1 MKRKKKLKVVFI
13 FFSLLCRLLKFYCM
27 LSKHWQYNFPCLSIY
42 SFNSVCLHLYRE
54 CLLLICSIFIIC
66 GKSLL
71 IKTYFPPL
79 KPCFGCACILPIV
92 TKILKVRPT
101 CMSQDFSFLHK
112 LWFFGIQRRS
122 GIMQV
127 SMWYYLDCSLIELQ
141 NKWEYKL
148 VNFPGLPQ
156 NEGWPS
162 KLSQKFYT
170 ASTELFTHL
179 DIFFFFKSQ
188 NIFTSPE
195 IKETEIP
202 RNRRKIKMMRKTKGK
217 GKKGD
222 LRTNTRQ

>member
-1 MKRKKKLKVVFI
+1 MKTGNEKEKKLKVVFI

-79 KPCFGCACILPIV
+79 KPCFGCACILPIF

-179 DIFFFFKSQ
+179 DIFFL
-188 NIFTSPE
+188 NH
-195 IKETEIP
+195 
-202 RNRRKIKMMRKTKGK
+202 
-217 GKKGD
+217 
-222 LRTNTRQ
+222 RTFSHLLK